1 MPPVLSI
8 LFGLS
13 RTTKRVMEVLA
24 DIVLIMASF
33 LGAMWL
39 RLDSFNFLGQ
49 FGVWLALP
57 IVVPI
62 SIALFAWLGFYRA
75 IIRHLGLKTTQT
87 ILIGVV
93 ASSGVLGVTALLFD
107 LPIPNSVPFLYAMLA
122 LLTVGGVRFGLRHFY
137 LREQQQHKKRVLIY
151 GAGAAGRQLV
161 MSLRHGRH
169 YEPVAF
175 VDFAPR
181 LQGSHVQGLKVY
193 PPEECSNIIKA
204 YGVQM
209 FLLAIPGASRAR
221 RQEVIESIE
230 IMKIP
235 VQTIPD
241 MADVV
246 SGKAKVT
253 ELRDVA
259 IEDLLGRDPIPPDP
273 SLMGA
278 NITGKVVMVTGAGG
292 SIGSELSR
300 QILRQHPKQLL
311 LIDVSEYSLYR
322 IEQDIA
328 QLKRREGLQVPCQ
341 PILVSVQDGER
352 LEGLMRV
359 FSVDTIYHAAAY
371 KHVPLVEQNM
381 AEGIR
386 NNVFGTLGMAKAA
399 VSAGVEKVVL
409 VSTDKAV
416 RPTNV
421 MGATKRMAE
430 LVCQALAREQSDTCF
445 SMVRFGNVLG
455 SSGSVVPLF
464 REQIERGGP
473 VTVTHPEVTR
483 YFMTIPEAAELVIQ
497 AGAMSRGGD
506 VFVLDM
512 GEPIKIVDLAHRM
525 ILLSGLQPYYLDTS
539 EPNANAMHGTPPAFA
554 CRKGDIAIEF
564 TGLRPGEKL
573 YEELLISEAAESTSH
588 PRIMTANETMLD
600 WEILQP
606 SLQALDLA
614 CQKQDMDQVRKI
626 LLSVP
631 VGYAPLNELVD
642 IRWLQQVACGQSQ
655 DKTVSSE
662 PRQPVEGH
670 HGTADVFRPWAG
682 AQAYG
687 KPAASFAQVR
697 SEAEGAAVMFNK
709 ASRN

>member
-1 MPPVLSI
+1 MSPFLST

-13 RTTKRVMEVLA
+13 RPAKRAIQVAV
-24 DIVLIMASF
+24 DVILILMSF

-39 RLDSFNFLGQ
+39 RLDSFAFLGEP
-49 FGVWLALP
+49 GVWLALP
-57 IVVPI
+57 IVLPI
-62 SIALFAWLGFYRA
+62 SITLFMWLGFYRA
-75 IIRHLGLKTTQT
+75 IIRHLGLKATQT
-87 ILIGVV
+87 ILIGVM
-93 ASSGVLGVTALLFD
+93 ASSGVLGVTVLLFG
-107 LPIPNSVPFLYAMLA
+107 LPIPRSVPLIYAMLA
-122 LLTVGGVRFGLRHFY
+122 LITIGGVRFGLRHIY

-161 MSLRHGRH
+161 MSLRHGRD

-181 LQGSHVQGLKVY
+181 LQNSHVQGLKVY
-193 PPEECSNIIKA
+193 PPEECSRIIKA
-204 YGVQM
+204 YGVQK
-209 FLLAIPGASRAR
+209 FLLAIPEATRAR
-221 RQEVIESIE
+221 RQEILESIE
-230 IMKIP
+230 TMNIP

-259 IEDLLGRDPIPPDP
+259 IEDLLGRDPIPSDP

-278 NITGKVVMVTGAGG
+278 DITGKVVMVTGAGG

-300 QILRQHPKQLL
+300 QILRQQPRQLL

-328 QLKRREGLQVPCQ
+328 QLKLGEGHQVPCL
-341 PILVSVQDGER
+341 PILASVQDGER
-352 LEGLMRV
+352 LEALMRV

-386 NNVFGTLGMAKAA
+386 NNVFGTLTMARAA
-399 VSAGVEKVVL
+399 VSAGVGSVVMI
-409 VSTDKAV
+409 STDKAV

-421 MGATKRMAE
+421 MGASKRIAE
-430 LVCQALAREQSDTCF
+430 LVCQALARQQSNTCF

-464 REQIERGGP
+464 RKQIERGGP
-473 VTVTHPEVTR
+473 ITVTHPEITR

-497 AGAMSRGGD
+497 AGAMARGGD

-512 GEPIKIVDLAHRM
+512 GQPVKIVDLAYRM
-525 ILLSGLQPYYLDTS
+525 IRLSGLQPYYLESS
-539 EPNANAMHGTPPAFA
+539 EPDAMAATPFA
-554 CRKGDIAIEF
+554 ISRSKGDIAIEF

-573 YEELLISEAAESTSH
+573 YEELLIAESAESTAH
-588 PRIMTANETMLD
+588 PRIMTAKETMLD
-600 WEILQP
+600 WEELQP

-614 CQKQDMDQVRKI
+614 CQQQDMDQIRNI
-626 LLSVP
+626 LLS
-631 VGYAPLNELVD
+631 APLGYIPQSELVD
-642 IRWLQQVACGQSQ
+642 ISWLQQAACGEASEER
-655 DKTVSSE
+655 VSTGS
-662 PRQPVEGH
+662 PQPVEAR
-670 HGTADVFRPWAG
+670 HGTADVIPVWAG
-682 AQAYG
+682 MQVHRNTS
-687 KPAASFAQVR
+687 ASFAQVR
-697 SEAEGAAVMFNK
+697 PTETTPLMFNK
-709 ASRN
+709 ADRH

>member
-1 MPPVLSI
+1 MPPVLSM

-13 RTTKRVMEVLA
+13 RTTKRIMEVVA
-24 DIVLIMASF
+24 DVVLIVASF

-39 RLDSFNFLGQ
+39 RLDNFDFLSH

-93 ASSGVLGVTALLFD
+93 ASSSVLGVTALLFD
-107 LPIPNSVPFLYAMLA
+107 LPIPSSIPFLYAMLA
-122 LLTVGGVRFGLRHFY
+122 LLTVGGVRFGLRYFY

-151 GAGAAGRQLV
+151 GAGAAGRQLA
-161 MSLRHGRH
+161 MSLRHGRE

-175 VDFAPR
+175 LDFAPR

-193 PPEECSNIIKA
+193 PPEECGRIIKA

-209 FLLAIPGASRAR
+209 FLLAIPGATRAR
-221 RQEVIESIE
+221 RQEIIESVE
-230 IMKIP
+230 TMKIP
-235 VQTIPD
+235 VQTVPD

-259 IEDLLGRDPIPPDP
+259 IEDLLGRDPIPPDQ

-278 NITGKVVMVTGAGG
+278 DITGKVVMVTGAGG

-300 QILRQHPKQLL
+300 QIFRQHPRQLL
-311 LIDVSEYSLYR
+311 LVDVSEYSLYLIEKD
-322 IEQDIA
+322 IEQ
-328 QLKRREGLQVPCQ
+328 LKLGEGGQVSCL
-341 PILVSVQDGER
+341 PILASVRDGGR
-352 LEGLMRV
+352 LEALMRM

-386 NNVFGTLGMAKAA
+386 NNVFGTLAMAKAA
-399 VSAGVEKVVL
+399 VSARVGRVVL
-409 VSTDKAV
+409 ISTDKAV

-430 LVCQALAREQSDTCF
+430 LVCQALAKQQSGTCF

-464 REQIERGGP
+464 RKQIERGGP
-473 VTVTHPEVTR
+473 LTVTHPDITR
-483 YFMTIPEAAELVIQ
+483 YFMTIPEAAQLVIQ

-506 VFVLDM
+506 VFILDM
-512 GEPIKIVDLAHRM
+512 GQPIKIVELAHRM
-525 ILLSGLQPYYLDTS
+525 IRLSGLQPYFLDAS
-539 EPNANAMHGTPPAFA
+539 APNDDTRLSTPSASP

-573 YEELLISEAAESTSH
+573 YEELLIAEAAEYTTH

-600 WEILQP
+600 WESLQP
-606 SLQALDLA
+606 SLKALGRA
-614 CQKQDMDQVRKI
+614 CQQQDMDQVRKI
-626 LLSVP
+626 LLSIP
-631 VGYAPLNELVD
+631 VGYVPGHELVD
-642 IRWLQQVACGQSQ
+642 IGWLQKVPCGQATEQ
-655 DKTVSSE
+655 TAKTES
-662 PRQPVEGH
+662 PRPIEALQS
-670 HGTADVFRPWAG
+670 TADVIPSWAG
-682 AQAYG
+682 LQAPG
-687 KPAASFAQVR
+687 T
-697 SEAEGAAVMFNK
+697 
-709 ASRN
+709 